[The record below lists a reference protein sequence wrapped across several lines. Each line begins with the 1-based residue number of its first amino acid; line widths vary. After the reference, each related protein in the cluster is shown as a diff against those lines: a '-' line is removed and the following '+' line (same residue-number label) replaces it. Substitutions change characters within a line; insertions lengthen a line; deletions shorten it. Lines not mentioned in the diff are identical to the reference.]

1 MPELELSSREAKYVV
16 LAVPKLMCG
25 AAVRALVELATLKIE
40 NLGTLR
46 LHVFNTVFSVTLYL
60 PFKVAERNNC
70 KLLKKYLEY
79 CIVLCC
85 FIFFF
90 LFYTDVPR

>member
-40 NLGTLR
+40 NLGTPFEACMSLAQYF
-46 LHVFNTVFSVTLYL
+46 LWLYIA
-60 PFKVAERNNC
+60 F
-70 KLLKKYLEY
+70 
-79 CIVLCC
+79 
-85 FIFFF
+85 
-90 LFYTDVPR
+90 